1 MAFWNAPIEDP
12 DHEQHAVQAAID
24 MQDELLKLNVQLAA
38 EGLPTIAIGIGVNTG
53 EALVGNM
60 GSNQRFDYSVI
71 GDAVNLAARLES
83 SSKTLG
89 KTLVVGEDTVKT
101 AKQKYYFDYI
111 DQITVKGKTEEI
123 KVYTVKH

>member
-12 DHEQHAVQAAID
+12 SHEQHAVQAAID

-38 EGLPTIAIGIGVNTG
+38 EGLPTIAIGIGINTG
-53 EALVGNM
+53 EALVCNM
-60 GSNQRFDYSVI
+60 GSDQRFDYSVI

-89 KTLVVGEDTVKT
+89 KTLVIGEQTVIATKPN
-101 AKQKYYFDYI
+101 YDFEYI
-111 DQITVKGKTEEI
+111 DQIRVKGKTEEI
-123 KVYTVKH
+123 KVYTVK